1 MFTLKENRMR
11 TLLLSLCTMCALG
24 SFAQETTKLTA
35 AKHNKY
41 GLIYTLP
48 RTQVEIEALVT
59 KTTVKVGPFY
69 QYAER
74 FLGTPATI
82 TQDAETYSLDKV
94 QVFTQGVPDKEQQY
108 LVQFKSGSTPF
119 IYLDKEGVILAINT
133 DPVAEAAIEPLTP
146 QPKKYSLE
154 GNSYYS
160 VFSEDLLLAGST
172 NKMAEEAAKQLYHI
186 RESKVN
192 LITGDVD
199 QIPADG
205 ESYKVIINQLDQ
217 QEQSLVALFMGTVET
232 EQYVKRFRITP
243 SDSLTDEVAFRF
255 STKRGIVSK
264 DDLGGSPVYLNLKVT
279 ERGEL
284 PTNEKG
290 EPMPLPKK
298 GLVYCIP
305 GYANINL
312 QLNGKELFNGNF
324 QIAQFGVKY
333 ALDPSM
339 FVNSKKGT
347 AQVTFYPQ
355 TGAIREIKY

>member
-1 MFTLKENRMR
+1 MR
-11 TLLLSLCTMCALG
+11 TLFLSLCMACAFG

-35 AKHNKY
+35 AKHNKF
-41 GLIYTLP
+41 GLIYSLP
-48 RTQVEIEALVT
+48 RTQIEIDALVT
-59 KTTVKVGPFY
+59 KTTVKAGPFY
-69 QYAER
+69 KYAER

-82 TQDAETYSLDKV
+82 TQNAETYTLDKI

-119 IYLDKEGVILAINT
+119 ICLNKENVILSVNT
-133 DPVAEAAIEPLTP
+133 DPVSEEKPEPLTA
-146 QPKKYSLE
+146 QPKTYSLE

-172 NKMAEEAAKQLYHI
+172 AKMAEEAAKQLYHI
-186 RESKVN
+186 RESRIN

-199 QIPADG
+199 QMPADG
-205 ESYKVIINQLDQ
+205 ESYKLIIKQLDQ
-217 QEQSLVALFMGTVET
+217 QEQALVALFMGTTET
-232 EQYVKRFRITP
+232 EQYVKKFRITP
-243 SDSLTDEVAFRF
+243 SGDLTDEIAFRF

-264 DDLGGSPVYLNLKVT
+264 DDLGGNPVYLNLKIT

-284 PTNEKG
+284 PVDPKG
-290 EPMPLPKK
+290 KPMPLPKK

-305 GYANINL
+305 GYADISL
-312 QLNGKELFNGNF
+312 KLNGKELFNENF
-324 QIAQFGVKY
+324 QIAQFGVQY

-339 FVNSKKGT
+339 FDAKKGA

-355 TGAIREIKY
+355 TGAIREIKQ